1 MPFLYRST
9 KKGRKKGNSDVP
21 SEASLRACA
30 NDVAL
35 SLHSCLRGNM
45 QIQFLRSHFDRK
57 MRARK
62 GHASSEAKVFAMCYA
77 PCVSKNFMLYVGPY
91 GIVKNLANSKP
102 ILGVRYM
109 RPRWRTL
116 AKAKAPPFIVE
127 RREAGRSWRER
138 PSFFSFAL
146 SLWKDKERAS
156 KAIRSARGLPRS
168 MSVWLRTKQIFCS
181 LRRHTLT
188 LCLRHARAGNLCLFF
203 ALPQRIGEEKASRGK
218 PLETPSARENC
229 RRSAPPMFSRNQA
242 NSDFAL
248 AI

>member
-1 MPFLYRST
+1 MRCARMPFLCRST

-21 SEASLRACA
+21 SEASLRARK

-91 GIVKNLANSKP
+91 GIAKNLANSKP

-116 AKAKAPPFIVE
+116 AKAKSPPFIVGTAGG
-127 RREAGRSWRER
+127 REVLEGTSKFPSW
-138 PSFFSFAL
+138 L
-146 SLWKDKERAS
+146 L
-156 KAIRSARGLPRS
+156 L
-168 MSVWLRTKQIFCS
+168 
-181 LRRHTLT
+181 
-188 LCLRHARAGNLCLFF
+188 
-203 ALPQRIGEEKASRGK
+203 GK
-218 PLETPSARENC
+218 RQEVA
-229 RRSAPPMFSRNQA
+229 
-242 NSDFAL
+242 
-248 AI
+248 

>member
-1 MPFLYRST
+1 MTRTEQRQIILPRATHPCLHKFQT
-9 KKGRKKGNSDVP
+9 KTESKNICQQQTHLGR
-21 SEASLRACA
+21 A
-30 NDVAL
+30 
-35 SLHSCLRGNM
+35 
-45 QIQFLRSHFDRK
+45 I
-57 MRARK
+57 
-62 GHASSEAKVFAMCYA
+62 YA
-77 PCVSKNFMLYVGPY
+77 PKMEDACKSKIPAVHRRNGGRQGGLGGNVQVSF
-91 GIVKNLANSKP
+91 LATSWET
-102 ILGVRYM
+102 
-109 RPRWRTL
+109 PRSSI
-116 AKAKAPPFIVE
+116 K
-127 RREAGRSWRER
+127 
-138 PSFFSFAL
+138 
-146 SLWKDKERAS
+146 

-181 LRRHTLT
+181 LRRRTLT